1 MDSSAAVDLP
11 LRARA
16 SRDPDRAFLGH
27 PTGLG
32 FIAFTEAWERFSYY
46 GMQAILV
53 LYMVDQL
60 LLPGHAEHVAG
71 LAPLRRGL
79 EAVFGHLTVQGLS
92 SQIFGLYTSLV
103 YVTPL
108 LGGIAGDRWLGRR
121 KSVIIGALLMACGHF
136 MMAFEASFL
145 PALLA
150 IILGSGFLKGNLAS
164 QVGELYAPGDVRRD
178 QAFQI
183 YLIAVNA
190 GAIAAPLVCG
200 TLGEK
205 VGFHYGFAAAGVGM
219 VIGLCV
225 YLAGRKRL
233 PPERLR
239 RLKQS
244 AGEAGPTAAPTMTAQ
259 AMTAQDWRAI
269 IAILAL
275 IPIFALVL
283 VPNNQGFN
291 VGVLWWR
298 DYMNLDIFGFK
309 MPVTWLMSAET
320 VLSVSGLALGVL
332 VWRRLA
338 DKGVKPHELTKIVI
352 GVALAVC
359 EPLIKAAFS
368 FAAASAGWKI
378 PLPSILTW
386 DIVGIAAFVC
396 YYPTGLA
403 LVSRAAPPRLAG
415 VLISGYMMFT
425 VITNFL
431 VGWIGSYYQ
440 QLGAP
445 LFWLAHAGFAA
456 ASLVILLA
464 AYAPLKR
471 AFGDPERVAAAG

>member
-1 MDSSAAVDLP
+1 MDSTAAVDSP
-11 LRARA
+11 LAKRSAGD
-16 SRDPDRAFLGH
+16 SDRAFLGH

-60 LLPGHAEHVAG
+60 LLPGHAEHVVG
-71 LAPLRRGL
+71 LAALRRGL
-79 EAVFGHLTVQGLS
+79 EGVFGHLTTQGLS

-108 LGGIAGDRWLGRR
+108 FGGIAGDRWLGRR
-121 KSVIIGALLMACGHF
+121 MSVIIGALLMACGHF

-150 IILGSGFLKGNLAS
+150 IILGSGFLKGNLAC
-164 QVGELYAPGDVRRD
+164 QVGELYVPGDVRRD

-183 YLIAVNA
+183 YLVAINA
-190 GAIAAPLVCG
+190 GSIAAPMVCG

-205 VGFHYGFAAAGVGM
+205 VGYHYGFAAAGVGM
-219 VIGLCV
+219 VIGLFV
-225 YLAGRKRL
+225 YLSGRKRL
-233 PPERLR
+233 PHDPPRLTK
-239 RLKQS
+239 L
-244 AGEAGPTAAPTMTAQ
+244 ADAAAPKQ
-259 AMTAQDWRAI
+259 RMTAQDWRAVG
-269 IAILAL
+269 AILAL

-298 DYMNLDIFGFK
+298 DYMNLNVFGFQ
-309 MPVTWLMSAET
+309 MPVTWLLSIET
-320 VLSVSGLALGVL
+320 VFSVSGLAYGVI
-332 VWRRLA
+332 VWRWLA
-338 DKGVKPHELTKIVI
+338 ARGIMPHELTKIII
-352 GVALAVC
+352 GVGLAVF
-359 EPLIKAAFS
+359 EPLIKASFS
-368 FAAASAGWKI
+368 LAAASGGWKI

-386 DIVGIAAFVC
+386 DIVSVAAFVC
-396 YYPTGLA
+396 YYPTGLS

-415 VLISGYMMFT
+415 VLISAYMMFT
-425 VITNFL
+425 VGTNFL
-431 VGWIGSYYQ
+431 VGWVGSYYQ

-445 LFWLAHAGFAA
+445 LFWLVHAGFPA
-456 ASLVILLA
+456 ASFLILLI
-464 AYAPLKR
+464 AYRPLKQ
-471 AFGDPERVAAAG
+471 AFGDPARTVAEP